1 MTVLM
6 SKTALLLLV
15 LQTFGYSISLL
26 LTSAVNYAYYIM
38 LGFIIAWVVLSWF
51 PGYPSTR
58 FFQIIYDAVRGVVDP
73 ILGPLNRRIPPL
85 KIGGF
90 ALSLAPIIAIFG
102 LSIGRTLLL
111 IIINQFIRPVTG

>member
-1 MTVLM
+1 MLM
-6 SKTALLLLV
+6 SKTAFLFIV

-38 LGFIIAWVVLSWF
+38 LGFIIAWVVISWF

-73 ILGPLNRRIPPL
+73 ILAPLNRRIPPL

>member
-1 MTVLM
+1 
-6 SKTALLLLV
+6 
-15 LQTFGYSISLL
+15 
-26 LTSAVNYAYYIM
+26 
-38 LGFIIAWVVLSWF
+38 
-51 PGYPSTR
+51 
-58 FFQIIYDAVRGVVDP
+58 
-73 ILGPLNRRIPPL
+73 L